1 MVAAFN
7 MFLSYFS
14 LTPLRSLLFFMNV
27 TFVYLATLVLSDF
40 VLNPVL
46 DVKFNFRE
54 NFKCGI

>member
-14 LTPLRSLLFFMNV
+14 PTLRSLLFFMNGIL
-27 TFVYLATLVLSDF
+27 VYLATLVLSDF

-46 DVKFNFRE
+46 DVKSNLNE

>member
-14 LTPLRSLLFFMNV
+14 PTLRSLLFFIL
-27 TFVYLATLVLSDF
+27 VYLATLVLSDF

-46 DVKFNFRE
+46 DVKSNFCE